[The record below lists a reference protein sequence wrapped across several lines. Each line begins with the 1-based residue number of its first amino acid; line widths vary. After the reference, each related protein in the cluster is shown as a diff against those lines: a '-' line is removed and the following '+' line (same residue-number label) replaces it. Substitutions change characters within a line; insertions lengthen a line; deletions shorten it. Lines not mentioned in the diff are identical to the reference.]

1 MIQNRILRRLVAG
14 SYVLP
19 FCAFLLG
26 LARHSYRAKELLVCW
41 LLFCSF
47 FAVLALIILGAVLAC
62 QAGHYLVRWVR
73 AAYIVIPEL
82 VAGLA
87 QPPQEDISGPRILV
101 ADTQESVHGLGTHA
115 ALLIKIRPTTK
126 DRVRN

>member
-19 FCAFLLG
+19 FFAFLLG

-47 FAVLALIILGAVLAC
+47 FAVVVLMFLGAVLAC
-62 QAGHYLVRWVR
+62 HAGYYLVTCVR
-73 AAYIVIPEL
+73 AAYTVIPEL

-87 QPPQEDISGPRILV
+87 QPPEEDISAPRILI
-101 ADTQESVHGLGTHA
+101 ADTPASVDAFSVHA
-115 ALLIKIRPTTK
+115 ALLIKVRHVIK
-126 DRVRN
+126 ARVRN